1 MINKDFLRHL
11 MTLKGKRESI
21 RAFLLPRSKTH
32 CLLPAKR
39 ISARQ

>member
-1 MINKDFLRHL
+1 MINKDFFAALDDL
-11 MTLKGKRESI
+11 EREKI